1 MGQPETARL
10 QKRLENALNKVG
22 MLIEDGGFVYVP
34 IFERLQAELDAL
46 TCTTPAQRAR
56 MLIKS
61 MERV

>member
-1 MGQPETARL
+1 MGQPNDPRMK
-10 QKRLENALNKVG
+10 KRLEAALDKVG